1 MSKFEKI
8 LLVILLGSIMG
19 AVELYGGDLFR
30 TLNVSNKSSFLFAIG
45 IMLMFASKR
54 LIDFKGSVIIMA
66 AIAAIFKTASAN
78 FYACQVAAIMI
89 NGIVFE
95 GTYFYL
101 KNKLESS
108 MAWRSALAPII
119 AYVSYAAF
127 AFSAVYLLKEIH
139 WAERGLTGIG
149 EYLSS
154 SALIAAITS
163 IITINL
169 GLYVGEWFKRLL
181 TFNKQSEALPYFRAV
196 SIALVIVIWVAGLTL

>member
-8 LLVILLGSIMG
+8 LMVILLGSIMG

-54 LIDFKGSVIIMA
+54 LIDFKGSIIIMA

-108 MAWRSALAPII
+108 MVWRSALAPMI
-119 AYVSYAAF
+119 AYVSYAVF
-127 AFSAVYLLKEIH
+127 AFSAVYVLKEIH
-139 WAERGLTGIG
+139 WAERGFPGIVD
-149 EYLSS
+149 YLSS
-154 SALIAAITS
+154 SALIAAIAS

-169 GLYVGEWFKRLL
+169 CRRMVQAASFV
-181 TFNKQSEALPYFRAV
+181 Q
-196 SIALVIVIWVAGLTL
+196 